1 MITSKILGYLAV
13 TSEAGHKA
21 AEHGGGQGAEHPELP
36 NFISMLAKIFPD
48 AGWAQ
53 FLDQYHV
60 IAYAVFISLI
70 LSVIAYAGS
79 RKRQLIPSGLQ
90 NGVEAVVEILHN
102 FLLGIIGPQGK
113 KFIPFLGTL
122 FIYIFTMN
130 IFGLIPGMHSPT
142 SKLNITLSM
151 AIVVFLYVQWTGI
164 RMNGLGGYIL
174 HLAGSPKSTVEWC
187 MVPLNLPLHIIG
199 EFIKPVSLSLRL
211 FGNISG
217 EDTLIW
223 VFVGLGIASIGFL
236 NLPVGLPLHLPFI
249 FLALLTSF
257 VQALVF
263 TLLSTIYFAL
273 MFPHH
278 EEEH

>member
-1 MITSKILGYLAV
+1 MISSRILELAV
-13 TSEAGHKA
+13 VAGGV
-21 AEHGGGQGAEHPELP
+21 EQEAEHPELP
-36 NFISMLAKIFPD
+36 NFLWMIYKIFPD
-48 AGWAQ
+48 QAWAR
-53 FLDQYHV
+53 FLEQYHV
-60 IAYAVFISLI
+60 ILYAVFVAIL
-70 LSVIAYAGS
+70 LSVIAYFGS
-79 RKRQLIPSGLQ
+79 RKRELIPSGLQ
-90 NGVEAVVEILHN
+90 NGVEAVVEILDN
-102 FLLGIIGPQGK
+102 FLMGIMGPRGK
-113 KFIPFLGTL
+113 EFIPFLGTL
-122 FIYIFTMN
+122 FIYIFAMN

-151 AIVVFLYVQWTGI
+151 AIVVFFYVQWTGI
-164 RMNGLGGYIL
+164 RMNGFFGYIH
-174 HLAGSPKSTVEWC
+174 HLAGSPRSAVEWA

-199 EFIKPVSLSLRL
+199 ELIKPVSLSLRL

-223 VFVGLGIASIGFL
+223 VFVGLGIASINFL
-236 NLPVGLPLHLPFI
+236 NLPVGLPLQLPFI

-263 TLLSTIYFAL
+263 ALLSTIYFTL